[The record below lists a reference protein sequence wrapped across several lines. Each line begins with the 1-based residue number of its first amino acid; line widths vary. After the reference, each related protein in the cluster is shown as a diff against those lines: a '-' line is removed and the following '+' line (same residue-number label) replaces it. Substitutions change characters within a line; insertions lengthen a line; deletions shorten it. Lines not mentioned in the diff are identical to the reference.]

1 MSELKFASVFTKA
14 IAFAQHIFFVL
25 LLKGRVKT
33 TFDIDE
39 FN

>member
-1 MSELKFASVFTKA
+1 MSEHTFASVFTKA
-14 IAFAQHIFFVL
+14 IAFAQHSFFIL
-25 LLKGRVKT
+25 LFDSRFKT